1 MSWIIYSLLA
11 VSTFSFVNIFDK
23 FFIGKKLKSPYSF
36 VLILNI
42 FYFIFY
48 LGYFLIFRSTF
59 VINPLIVWSIL
70 SGLLY
75 FFMWIFWF
83 KALSGGEA
91 SRVTAVFFSQPIFTS
106 ILAVI
111 FLTET
116 VSPLKWMATVLI
128 VIGAIL
134 SSRETGKT
142 KSTFNMAY
150 FYAILAALFS
160 AVGGVVSKY
169 ATVHTP
175 TLTVSAIG
183 YFFTLPLYFIFLKN
197 RSIFKEVRSFFS
209 ERKLMITMFFRSGL
223 SYAAI
228 CFFMLALGSGK
239 VSLVAALNGSQP
251 LFVLILSTL
260 TSVFFPKILKEEIS
274 RQALIYKTVSVILIV
289 TGAIII
295 SI

>member
-42 FYFIFY
+42 FYLIFY
-48 LGYFLIFRSTF
+48 LGYFLLFKSTF

-91 SRVTAVFFSQPIFTS
+91 SRVTAVFFSQPVFTS

-111 FLTET
+111 FLGEV
-116 VSPLKWMATVLI
+116 VSPLKWMATALI

-134 SSRETGKT
+134 SSRETGKI
-142 KSTFNMAY
+142 KSSFNMAY

-183 YFFTLPLYFIFLKN
+183 YFFTFPLYFIFLKSP
-197 RSIFKEVRSFFS
+197 SIFKEVRSFFS
-209 ERKLMITMFFRSGL
+209 EGRLMITMFFRSGL

-228 CFFMLALGSGK
+228 CFFMLALGSGD
-239 VSLVAALNGSQP
+239 VSLVAALNSNQP
-251 LFVLILSTL
+251 LFTLVLTTL

-274 RQALIYKTVSVILIV
+274 KKVLIYKAISVILIV

-295 SI
+295 SL